1 MAELLRLGDAGA
13 AVTEIR
19 AHLHQLGFLDS
30 RDGDV
35 FDASVDEAVRAFQ
48 QDRGMP
54 VDGIVGPVTM
64 RRLDEARWQL
74 GDRVLQFTPGHLMR
88 GDDVATLQRRLNE
101 LGFDAGRADGI
112 FGRQTDTAL
121 RAFQRGTG
129 GVVDGLC
136 GPETFKAFDRLTRTV
151 SGGDAAAL
159 RDHVELTALQT
170 GIAGKVIVLDAGT
183 AVAPLVCHAIAVRV
197 EGRLAALGATVLL
210 TRGTSTTIV
219 LAADRDRASFANRS
233 DADLVLSLH
242 IGEGVSSAQEG
253 VASFY
258 YGDPSGAG
266 AHSSVGRH
274 LATLI
279 QEELVRRTGALDCH
293 VHPRTWDLL
302 RMTRMPAVHVE
313 LGAISNEE
321 DARRLRDAMQQD
333 VMAEAIVHALERFC
347 RPW

>member
-1 MAELLRLGDAGA
+1 
-13 AVTEIR
+13 
-19 AHLHQLGFLDS
+19 
-30 RDGDV
+30 
-35 FDASVDEAVRAFQ
+35 
-48 QDRGMP
+48 MP

-121 RAFQRGTG
+121 REFQRGTG

-151 SGGDAAAL
+151 SGGDAAVL
-159 RDHVELTALQT
+159 RDHVELTELQT
-170 GIAGKVIVLDAGT
+170 GIAGKTIVLDAGT
-183 AVAPLVCHAIAVRV
+183 AVAPLVCHAVAVRV

-210 TRGTSTTIV
+210 TRGASTTVV
-219 LAADRDRASFANRS
+219 LAADRDRASFANRA

-242 IGEGVSSAQEG
+242 VDASESPAQHG
-253 VASFY
+253 IASFY

-279 QEELVRRTGALDCH
+279 QDELVRRTGALDCR

-313 LGAISNEE
+313 LGSMTNEA
-321 DARRLRDAMQQD
+321 DAERLASPQGQDAT
-333 VMAEAIVHALERFC
+333 AEAIVTGLERFC